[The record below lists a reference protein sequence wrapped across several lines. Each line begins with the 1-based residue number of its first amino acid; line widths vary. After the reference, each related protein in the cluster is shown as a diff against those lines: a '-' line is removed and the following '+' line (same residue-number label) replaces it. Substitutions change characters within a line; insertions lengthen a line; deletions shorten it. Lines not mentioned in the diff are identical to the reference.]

1 MPASGGGASARRCR
15 DRLPGFPCLPPL
27 PHRLNVLRAQHRHG
41 LVYFLAS
48 AATGAIAGLC
58 GLHGAVPLAC
68 SELRG
73 CVQVCGARE
82 RGIELVQR
90 VRKTVETSKTRAVRC
105 CAHRHAPTPAHAML
119 QALRLSA
126 ALQALLVK
134 GAAARPPIITSLLP
148 SLARGLATHGVGEG
162 RAASEG
168 GVPRFYKRVWV
179 KEADQVRRQAVAART
194 SARPHPPT
202 PTLVAP
208 ACPALPCPAT

>member
-1 MPASGGGASARRCR
+1 
-15 DRLPGFPCLPPL
+15 
-27 PHRLNVLRAQHRHG
+27 
-41 LVYFLAS
+41 
-48 AATGAIAGLC
+48 
-58 GLHGAVPLAC
+58 
-68 SELRG
+68 
-73 CVQVCGARE
+73 
-82 RGIELVQR
+82 
-90 VRKTVETSKTRAVRC
+90 
-105 CAHRHAPTPAHAML
+105 ML

-148 SLARGLATHGVGEG
+148 SLG